1 MNYLLYF
8 NFLISLSTVMNE
20 NNVSLCIEGKQNIIF
35 KNGLIHVVG
44 FCGSGKIE
52 VYTIIG
58 NQIINQEVQQF
69 NSFRLPIKLK
79 SSNIYIVRILNK
91 NRYKSFKFSVP

>member
-1 MNYLLYF
+1 
-8 NFLISLSTVMNE
+8 MNE
-20 NNVSLCIEGKQNIIF
+20 NNVSLCIQEKQNIIF

-58 NQIINQEVQQF
+58 NQIINQKVQHF

-79 SSNIYIVRILNK
+79 PSNIYIVRILNK

>member
-1 MNYLLYF
+1 
-8 NFLISLSTVMNE
+8 MNE
-20 NNVSLCIEGKQNIIF
+20 NNVSLCIEEKQNIIF

-52 VYTIIG
+52 VYSIIG
-58 NQIINQEVQQF
+58 NQIINQKVQQF
-69 NSFRLPIKLK
+69 DSFRLPIKLK

>member
-20 NNVSLCIEGKQNIIF
+20 NNVSLCIEEKQNIIF
-35 KNGLIHVVG
+35 RNGVIHVVG

-58 NQIINQEVQQF
+58 NQIINQKVQQF